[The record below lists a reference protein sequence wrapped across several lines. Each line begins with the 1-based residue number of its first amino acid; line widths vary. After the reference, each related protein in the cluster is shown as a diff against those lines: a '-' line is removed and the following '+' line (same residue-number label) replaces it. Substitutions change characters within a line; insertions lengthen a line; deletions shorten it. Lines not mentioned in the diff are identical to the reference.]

1 MLRTVALTGATGF
14 VGSVIARHLQSQG
27 WHVKALVRP
36 TSRVQRLSGLKVDA
50 VSGHLEDEPGLEQLV
65 RGVDAVVHCAGAV
78 RGTRPDDFQ
87 RVNASAV
94 SRLARIAS
102 EQRPTPRFIL
112 ISSLAARLPEVS
124 PYADSKRRGE
134 VALVESC
141 GDMGWAV
148 LRPPAIYGPGDREMM
163 PLLRWAARGV
173 APCLGHRRA
182 RFSLLYVDDLA
193 RAVVALLKADCLAA
207 GGGIYEL
214 HDGRHAGYRWD
225 DVLDVVSHVCQR
237 PVLRIPVPSAV
248 LQVAAVANVFASRLF
263 GRMPMLTPGKVREL
277 RHGDWVCDNTRV
289 AHALGWLPRMSLEE
303 GLRVTL
309 GLPGR

>member
-14 VGSVIARHLQSQG
+14 IGSVMARHLQSQD
-27 WHVKALVRP
+27 WRVRALVRP
-36 TSRVQRLSGLKVDA
+36 TSRVERLSGLKVDA
-50 VSGHLEDEPGLEQLV
+50 VRGHLEDEASLQELL

-78 RGTRPDDFQ
+78 RGRGPDDFQ

-94 SRLARIAS
+94 SRLARVAS
-102 EQRPTPRFIL
+102 QLRPEPRFIL

-134 VALVESC
+134 VALAESC
-141 GDMGWAV
+141 GNMGWAA
-148 LRPPAIYGPGDREMM
+148 LRPPAVYGPGDREIM

-173 APCLGHRRA
+173 APRLGHSRA

-193 RAVVALLKADCLAA
+193 RAAVALLKADCLAA
-207 GGGIYEL
+207 GGNIYEL

-225 DVLDVVSHVCQR
+225 DVLDVVSRVCQR
-237 PVLRIPVPSAV
+237 PLLRIPIPSAM
-248 LQVAAVANVFASRLF
+248 LHVAAQANVFAARVF

-277 RHGDWVCDNTRV
+277 RHGDWVCDNSQV
-289 AHALGWLPRMSLEE
+289 ADALGWSPQMSLED
-303 GLRVTL
+303 GLRLTL
-309 GLPGR
+309 GLAGQ